1 MEQERK
7 EQSDDVLPGI
17 EAPLAEAPLARA
29 GASIPEG
36 EAQDHRPRW
45 VGLRHVL
52 RLLKLLIGRSW
63 PTLSALL
70 LLQILTGA
78 TPSVAVWLSS
88 SIVDRFATADAKG
101 APALLAWSAL
111 SLAAALVAI
120 NVIGD
125 VLEAIESFVSD
136 SFKDYARKNLSGKI
150 NEKIARYP
158 RLTLFDDPRLCDLL
172 VLARRGAGSTNELIH
187 LSSYA
192 LAGVFGTLPAL
203 LLMAT
208 LGAWIPLAILL
219 SMIPLLHVK
228 AQNERRSWDMESFHA
243 PTYQQIQLGERVLTQ
258 KEFAKD
264 LRLFRMQGW
273 VLARW
278 DSLYQ
283 RLLKDLIA
291 VRRRGSYRTSLW
303 SILSGLG
310 VSVPFLHLM
319 NGALQGT
326 FTAGDLSMFIGLT
339 VQIRSGLS
347 AVIYNGGD
355 VYGALLATRPL
366 TDLLDLPE
374 QRDRSEAP
382 EPRRTGAPGLRLER
396 VSFRYA
402 GGAEPAL
409 ADVDL
414 SIARGERIAVVG
426 ENGSGKSTLVK
437 LLCGLYHPTSGQ
449 ILWDGEI
456 AGLATD
462 EAPRRRVAA
471 VFQDFARFPL
481 SVRDNIDVRHSGESD
496 EAIRR
501 ALMKVGLGELAEDLD
516 RMLWNGLEGGTD
528 LSGGQWQRLAIGRA
542 LLDVDRADL
551 LLLDEPTSALDPHAE
566 HEMMQLLREM
576 MRGKTSI
583 VVSHRLALTRFVDRI
598 VVLER
603 GRVVETGTH
612 EDLMRLQ
619 GRYHAMFT
627 KQASYYV
634 G

>member
-1 MEQERK
+1 MEQGRE
-7 EQSDDVLPGI
+7 EQSGD
-17 EAPLAEAPLARA
+17 ELAGVEAPLARA
-29 GASIPEG
+29 GASLPEG
-36 EAQDHRPRW
+36 EREDHRPRR

-52 RLLKLLIGRSW
+52 RLLRLLIGRSW

-70 LLQILTGA
+70 LLQIITGA

-88 SIVDRFATADAKG
+88 SIVDRLAAADAKG

-111 SLAAALVAI
+111 SLAAALVLI

-136 SFKDYARKNLSGKI
+136 AFKDHARKNVSGKI

-158 RLTLFDDPRLCDLL
+158 RLTLFDDPKLCDLL
-172 VLARRGAGSTNELIH
+172 VLARRSVGSTNELIH

-192 LAGVFGTLPAL
+192 LAGVFGTVPAL

-208 LGAWIPLAILL
+208 MGPWIPLAIVL
-219 SMIPLLHVK
+219 SMVPLLHVK

-243 PTYQQIQLGERVLTQ
+243 PTFQQIQLGERVLTQ

-264 LRLFRMQGW
+264 LRLFGMQGW

-278 DSLYQ
+278 DGLYQ
-283 RLLKDLIA
+283 RLLKDLFA
-291 VRRRGSYRTSLW
+291 VRRRGAYTTSLW

-310 VSVPFLHLM
+310 VSVPFLHVM

-326 FTAGDLSMFIGLT
+326 FTVGDLSMFIGLT
-339 VQIRSGLS
+339 VQIRSGLGS
-347 AVIYNGGD
+347 VIYNGGD

-382 EPRRTGAPGLRLER
+382 GPRRTGDAGIRLDR
-396 VSFRYA
+396 VCFRYID
-402 GGAEPAL
+402 GAELSL

-437 LLCGLYHPTSGQ
+437 LLCGLYRPTSGQ
-449 ILWDGEI
+449 ILWDGEVV
-456 AGLATD
+456 GLAPGEGT
-462 EAPRRRVAA
+462 RRRVAA

-481 SVRDNIDVRHSGESD
+481 SVRDNIDVRRSGESD
-496 EAIRR
+496 ENIRR
-501 ALMKVGLGELAEDLD
+501 VLMKVGLGELAEDLD
-516 RMLWNGLEGGTD
+516 RVLWSGLEGGTD

-551 LLLDEPTSALDPHAE
+551 LILDEPTSALDPHAE
-566 HEMMQLLREM
+566 HELMQLIREM

-612 EDLMRLQ
+612 EELMRLQ
-619 GRYHAMFT
+619 GRYHSMFT